1 MIYLYV
7 VIGLSIICSLAA
19 GGLALLYWHKKTD
32 SKRPFYYLLAHL
44 AILLMACF
52 VAWPVA
58 TNYKA
63 AIVLG
68 LLLTLLA
75 ALLHRLLQAPVSVVH
90 AVDLVVLVLYM
101 AAFAALHPPKWP
113 TPWLLLLLLLGGL
126 YYWAL
131 LPRLAELAGT
141 FAGYA
146 IVLFL
151 MTWQALEVVVVQ
163 PALWTGLAL
172 AGALGLTVL
181 KGVLALDYA
190 YATDRR
196 LWPRQAPPGS
206 QWPPSSR
213 AEVAAPSR
221 LVKTAQT
228 VQTRLVQLLEWLRV
242 PALAQKSTPALPL
255 FTLLCHWL
263 LALSLWGPA
272 LVGFVT

>member
-1 MIYLYV
+1 M
-7 VIGLSIICSLAA
+7 
-19 GGLALLYWHKKTD
+19 LYWRKETD
-32 SKRPFYYLLAHL
+32 RKRPFYYLLAHL

-75 ALLHRLLQAPVSVVH
+75 ALLHRLLRAPVSVVH
-90 AVDLVVLVLYM
+90 AVDLVVILLYM

-126 YYWAL
+126 YCWAL
-131 LPRLAELAGT
+131 LPRLAELGST
-141 FAGYA
+141 CVGYA

-172 AGALGLTVL
+172 AGALGLALL
-181 KGVLALDYA
+181 KALLALDYA

-196 LWPRQAPPGS
+196 LRLRQASPGS
-206 QWPPSSR
+206 QWPPVSSS
-213 AEVAAPSR
+213 AVVVPSR
-221 LVKTAQT
+221 LVRNAQT
-228 VQTRLVQLLEWLRV
+228 LQTRLVQLLEWLRL

-263 LALSLWGPA
+263 LVLSLWGPA
-272 LVGFVT
+272 LVGFAT

>member
-1 MIYLYV
+1 V
-7 VIGLSIICSLAA
+7 
-19 GGLALLYWHKKTD
+19 LYWRKETD

-75 ALLHRLLQAPVSVVH
+75 ALLHRLLGAPVSVVH
-90 AVDLVVLVLYM
+90 AVDLVVLLLYM

-113 TPWLLLLLLLGGL
+113 TPWLLLLLVLGGL
-126 YYWAL
+126 YCWAL
-131 LPRLAELAGT
+131 LPRLAELGST
-141 FAGYA
+141 CVGYA

-151 MTWQALEVVVVQ
+151 MIWQALEVLVVQ

-172 AGALGLTVL
+172 VGALGLALL
-181 KGVLALDYA
+181 KALLALDYA

-196 LWPRQAPPGS
+196 LRPYQASPGS
-206 QWPPSSR
+206 HWLSASSASVSWGPVVVPP
-213 AEVAAPSR
+213 R
-221 LVKTAQT
+221 LVKSAQT
-228 VQTRLVQLLEWLRV
+228 LQTRLVQLLEWLKL

-255 FTLLCHWL
+255 LTLLCHWL
-263 LALSLWGPA
+263 LVLSLWGPA
-272 LVGFVT
+272 LVGFAT